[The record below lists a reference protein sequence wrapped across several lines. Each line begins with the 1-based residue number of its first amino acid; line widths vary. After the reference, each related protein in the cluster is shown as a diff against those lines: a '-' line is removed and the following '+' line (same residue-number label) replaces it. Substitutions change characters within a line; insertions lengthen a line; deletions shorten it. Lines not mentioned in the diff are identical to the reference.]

1 MLRIHSSRLWL
12 ENQEKVF
19 ASPRIAINIV
29 SMLGALRRL
38 LGFEVT
44 IGELIITHSEQLQHM
59 ADVCM
64 T

>member
-1 MLRIHSSRLWL
+1 L

-44 IGELIITHSEQLQHM
+44 IGELIITHSEQLRHM